1 MLIHKTLG
9 PHHLEGIVE
18 RIQRG
23 FGGAVRTEIGVGPG
37 EVLPIVDG
45 EVHMVQCMVRRAV
58 DEFLRPM
65 ARNHVAVVNENG
77 PDLDR
82 SEENHV
88 QVSLHGANEDE
99 DAVDC

>member
-1 MLIHKTLG
+1 
-9 PHHLEGIVE
+9 
-18 RIQRG
+18 
-23 FGGAVRTEIGVGPG
+23 
-37 EVLPIVDG
+37 
-45 EVHMVQCMVRRAV
+45 MVRRAV

-99 DAVDC
+99 DAVDR